1 MRQIYDSEGGVAAI
15 TSLVFFREIYFCA
28 KSAKKIILLP
38 LLVIC
43 LCVCVCVLVIS

>member
-28 KSAKKIILLP
+28 KSAKKNYSAAI
-38 LLVIC
+38 VGDMF
-43 LCVCVCVLVIS
+43 VCVRVCSDY